1 MNREEKKMM
10 KINLIRDTIKEGHRT
25 VDQIADQMFGE
36 MCKLAV
42 SKYLNESGYFTRT
55 REGHTYIYSIK
66 TDEEMQA
73 LQTESE
79 TLDKMDTTTS
89 SDVHITTYNGP
100 VSSDEEMFHNLWA
113 HLEQRN
119 KEMTIEENFNEFHDN
134 FFKYGLDKLY
144 PDYDGEDR
152 IYRELK
158 EGVLITE
165 KILASQ
171 TATHLSQAKF

>member
-25 VDQIADQMFGE
+25 VDQIADQLFGE

-42 SKYLNESGYFTRT
+42 SKYLNESGYFTRI
-55 REGHTYIYSIK
+55 REGHTYVYSIK

-73 LQTESE
+73 LKTEEVDSSKD
-79 TLDKMDTTTS
+79 LTTS
-89 SDVHITTYNGP
+89 NTDIHVKTYNGP
-100 VSSDEEMFHNLWA
+100 VSSDEEMFHNLWS

-144 PDYDGEDR
+144 PDYEGEDR
-152 IYRELK
+152 IFRELK
-158 EGVLITE
+158 DGVLATE
-165 KILASQ
+165 KVLASQ
-171 TATHLSQAKF
+171 TETHLSRSSF